1 MSGVLRLRDERDDA
15 SESRKQWEGRI
26 VAEKFSLQ
34 NYLGGSYESAVFLTS
49 ILVVGGASEKAAIK
63 LICAD
68 KTEPEKQ
75 LQRWKSA
82 RELNHANLIRVFEV
96 GQCEIDDI
104 AYLYVVQ
111 EYAEE
116 NLSQILP
123 ERALTP
129 HETREMLLPILKAL
143 QYLHDKGLIHGHIK
157 PSNILAIGNQI
168 KLSNDTMAMMG
179 ENGRPK
185 PAGNTYDP
193 PESTL
198 GTVSSTIS
206 GTSDVWQV
214 GATLIEALTQ
224 NLPAWDRARSRSPE
238 IPRTLP
244 EPFREITKHCLQ
256 AEPGKRWTISR
267 ILSQFES
274 GHSKAKDLESPA
286 SNLRLVQS
294 EKVSTEKPKNDK
306 APIERVSSVLPRA
319 LATQKPPAKWAYLL
333 VLVVLIAIGLILI
346 FRPKSPRPTL
356 EIQSGRQQTGGTI
369 AQPVQPTN
377 SVAHP
382 QSSASQSLASQSLA
396 SSSALNA
403 GNPAPNGAAAD
414 AEGVVHRVIPEVL
427 PGARGTIHGR
437 ILIRVRVVVNASGDV
452 TKATV
457 VSSHPSRYFSRI
469 ALEAAR
475 DWKFVPEPNVAQSD
489 RREWNLQFF
498 FTRAKTEASA
508 AEIHH

>member
-1 MSGVLRLRDERDDA
+1 MSGVLRLRDDRDDA
-15 SESRKQWEGRI
+15 SESWKQWEGRI

-34 NYLGGSYESAVFLTS
+34 NYLGGSRDSAVFVTS
-49 ILVVGGASEKAAIK
+49 IQVAGGASEIAAIK

-68 KTEPEKQ
+68 KGEPEKQ
-75 LQRWKSA
+75 LQRWKST

-96 GQCEIDDI
+96 GRCEIDGM
-104 AYLYVVQ
+104 AFLYVVQ
-111 EYAEE
+111 ESAEE

-129 HETREMLLPILKAL
+129 DETREMLLPILRAL
-143 QYLHDKGLIHGHIK
+143 QYLHGKGLIHGHIK

-168 KLSNDTMAMMG
+168 KLSNDTMAMIG
-179 ENGRPK
+179 ENGQLK
-185 PAGNTYDP
+185 PAGNIYDP
-193 PESTL
+193 PEANP
-198 GTVSSTIS
+198 GTVSGTIS

-214 GATLIEALTQ
+214 GATLIEVLTQ
-224 NLPAWDRARSRSPE
+224 NLPVWDRARSRSPE
-238 IPRTLP
+238 IPRTVP

-256 AEPGKRWTISR
+256 GEPGKRWTILQ

-286 SNLRLVQS
+286 SSLRLVQS
-294 EKVSTEKPKNDK
+294 EKVSTERSKNDG
-306 APIERVSSVLPRA
+306 APIERVSSALPAA
-319 LATQKPPAKWAYLL
+319 LATQKPPAKWSYLL
-333 VLVVLIAIGLILI
+333 VLVVLIAVGLILI

-356 EIQSGRQQTGGTI
+356 EIQPGRQQSVGTI
-369 AQPVQPTN
+369 AQPMQPTN
-377 SVAHP
+377 SLAQP
-382 QSSASQSLASQSLA
+382 QSLASQS
-396 SSSALNA
+396 A
-403 GNPAPNGAAAD
+403 GNPGNAAPNGAAAD
-414 AEGVVHRVIPEVL
+414 ADGVVHRVIPEVL

-437 ILIRVRVVVNASGDV
+437 ILIRVRVTVNASGDV

-475 DWKFVPEPNVAQSD
+475 DWKFVPEPNVAQSG

-498 FTRAKTEASA
+498 FTRAKTEASTV
-508 AEIHH
+508 EIHR